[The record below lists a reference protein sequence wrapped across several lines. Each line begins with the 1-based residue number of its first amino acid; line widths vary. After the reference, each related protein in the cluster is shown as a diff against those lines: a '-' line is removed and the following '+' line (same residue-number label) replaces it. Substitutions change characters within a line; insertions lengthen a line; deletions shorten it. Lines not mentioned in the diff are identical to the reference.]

1 MKTCILTN
9 SWKLLV
15 CTVAQNGSGQ
25 DSASDSDDS
34 YVGAVLAR
42 SPPPDPLAVVPII
55 SELQIKSR
63 SMPSRISSLF
73 KILVSIPYTW
83 DTASGC
89 CNVKYVSVYHHS
101 WPESPLLML
110 LCLWLCFRCA
120 QDDQGTF
127 NFLHRHQQFITY
139 YMSAYFWVLLTRLW
153 NT

>member
-25 DSASDSDDS
+25 DAASDSDDS

-83 DTASGC
+83 HTASGC

-101 WPESPLLML
+101 WLDSPLLML
-110 LCLWLCFRCA
+110 LCLWLCFRYA
-120 QDDQGTF
+120 QDDQLTF
-127 NFLHRHQQFITY
+127 NFLHRHQQLITY
-139 YMSAYFWVLLTRLW
+139 YMSTFFWVLLTRLW
-153 NT
+153 NK